1 MVLAFPPDAWYSEHM
16 KSIPHSKFLRQM
28 CVAPIV
34 AASGFSPEFHVQTRK
49 RRRADDPPAHKRRTK
64 KW

>member
-1 MVLAFPPDAWYSEHM
+1 MVLAFPYDIWYSERM

-34 AASGFSPEFHVQTRK
+34 LASGCSPEFHVQTMIK
-49 RRRADDPPAHKRRTK
+49 AESG
-64 KW
+64 